1 MWTREQLKSNAKNS
15 FRRNYWPC
23 VGVAFIMAVAEGI
36 GAVSSA
42 RGGADTSP
50 QAMGADDYVQ
60 SYFGFGV
67 EDSYGFTAMMTA
79 IVVALLIFTAVLGV
93 FVTNVLRI
101 GANRFFIQNR
111 IELPR
116 AGMVLDGFR
125 SGHYGNIVLT
135 MFLKDLYVTLWTL
148 LLIIPGIIKELE
160 YLMVPYILAEN
171 PGMNRKEAF
180 AISKRMM
187 DGEKLNAFILQ
198 LSFIGWQIL
207 AAFTCGLLGIFYVN
221 PYMEATMAELYAYNK
236 AKAYQ
241 EGYIQ

>member
-36 GAVSSA
+36 GAAGSA
-42 RGGADTSP
+42 RGGANTS
-50 QAMGADDYVQ
+50 QQTMGADDYGQ
-60 SYFGFGV
+60 SYLFGT
-67 EDSYGFTAMMTA
+67 EASYELTAMMVA
-79 IVVALLIFTAVLGV
+79 IVVALIIFTTVLGI

-101 GANRFFIQNR
+101 GANRFFIRNR
-111 IELPR
+111 MELPR
-116 AGMVLDGFR
+116 AGMILDGFR

-148 LLIIPGIIKELE
+148 LFIIPGIIKELE
-160 YLMVPYILAEN
+160 YMMVPYILAEN

-198 LSFIGWQIL
+198 LSFIGWQFLSI
-207 AAFTCGLLGIFYVN
+207 FTCGLLGIFYVN
-221 PYMEATMAELYAYNK
+221 PYMEATMTELYAYNK